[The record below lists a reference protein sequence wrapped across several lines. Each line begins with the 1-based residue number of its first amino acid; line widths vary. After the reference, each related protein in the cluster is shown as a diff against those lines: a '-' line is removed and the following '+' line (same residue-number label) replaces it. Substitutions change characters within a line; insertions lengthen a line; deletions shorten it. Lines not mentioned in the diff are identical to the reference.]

1 MYVCCAGDVVVTRCS
16 LTRPWCVC
24 ARCDYLVDKLA
35 DYILK
40 KATEG
45 GCGNASSG
53 DGQGLH
59 TLCSLC
65 SVHALGLRSTRR
77 LQRYQRTRV
86 AGRAITTWFFIITT
100 VCACVCVL
108 DPADLPHHR
117 HVLLAGCTFASAQGA
132 ASCVAHAWL
141 TSVCHASLFQCPCGE
156 CQAAQYNLRC
166 LRFPHH
172 CPSTTAA
179 VAAPTDALQGVSD
192 EVASSLRGFLARM
205 QSHETPV
212 SNDLDFCL
220 DGTCGSSYVGCC
232 LAVRAVWLPFAAAA
246 ATATASA
253 SLTHCAR
260 FVLHVVPVMN
270 SCGVPAC
277 DRADACPI
285 SARVMR
291 RRHAMCA
298 PWRS

>member
-1 MYVCCAGDVVVTRCS
+1 MRPRGVGQPAHVVLTLLCS
-16 LTRPWCVC
+16 RSWARFDAQASTLPTYARNWQSHHHVVLHHHDCVC
-24 ARCDYLVDKLA
+24 MR
-35 DYILK
+35 
-40 KATEG
+40 
-45 GCGNASSG
+45 
-53 DGQGLH
+53 
-59 TLCSLC
+59 
-65 SVHALGLRSTRR
+65 
-77 LQRYQRTRV
+77 
-86 AGRAITTWFFIITT
+86 
-100 VCACVCVL
+100 VCVL

-117 HVLLAGCTFASAQGA
+117 HVLLAGCTFARAQGA

-141 TSVCHASLFQCPCGE
+141 TLVCHVSLFQCPCGE

-179 VAAPTDALQGVSD
+179 VAPPTDALQGVSD

-232 LAVRAVWLPFAAAA
+232 LAVRAVWVPFAATAA
-246 ATATASA
+246 A

-260 FVLHVVPVMN
+260 FVLRAVPVIN

-285 SARVMR
+285 SARAMR

-298 PWRS
+298 VAFVVVQAVS